1 MNNPRQKKIE
11 DNIGIIG
18 KSELQTKLFRNGISS
33 RSLIK
38 ILNLETGI
46 HFTPQEIN
54 TALDQRLVNFI
65 QDKAKDLISNSTKV
79 QDVNSK

>member
-11 DNIGIIG
+11 ENIGILG
-18 KSELQTKLFRNGISS
+18 KSELQTKLFQSGVSTRY
-33 RSLIK
+33 LIK
-38 ILNLETGI
+38 LLNVETQI

-65 QDKAKDLISNSTKV
+65 QNKAESLISNSNKA
-79 QDVNSK
+79 

>member
-11 DNIGIIG
+11 ENIGILG
-18 KSELQTKLFRNGISS
+18 KSELQTKLFQSGVSTRY
-33 RSLIK
+33 LIK
-38 ILNLETGI
+38 LLNIETEI

-65 QDKAKDLISNSTKV
+65 QGKAEALISNSTKA
-79 QDVNSK
+79 

>member
-11 DNIGIIG
+11 ENIGILG
-18 KSELQTKLFRNGISS
+18 KSELQTKLFQSGVSTRY
-33 RSLIK
+33 LIK
-38 ILNLETGI
+38 LLNIETQI

-65 QDKAKDLISNSTKV
+65 QNKAESLISNPK
-79 QDVNSK
+79 KA

>member
-11 DNIGIIG
+11 ENIGILG
-18 KSELQTKLFRNGISS
+18 KSELQTKLFQSGVSTRY
-33 RSLIK
+33 LIK
-38 ILNLETGI
+38 LLSVETQI

-65 QDKAKDLISNSTKV
+65 QNKAESLISNSK
-79 QDVNSK
+79 KA